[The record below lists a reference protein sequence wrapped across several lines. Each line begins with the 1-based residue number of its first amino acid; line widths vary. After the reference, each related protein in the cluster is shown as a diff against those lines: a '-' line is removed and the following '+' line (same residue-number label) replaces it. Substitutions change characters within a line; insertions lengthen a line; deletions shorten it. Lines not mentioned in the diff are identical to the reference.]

1 MWASLL
7 ESLPVSL
14 SAADFPAP
22 IANPT
27 ETSETLTS
35 EEMIALLAG
44 SKVTYRYQLVGDDL
58 STYRTGKGIVQ
69 VLSPTS
75 FTFYDWAKLV
85 YIAFPIDFQQS
96 DLYSFE
102 CIFEL
107 PIYIKSC
114 VSLVTS
120 VAPSAYSSISK
131 SAYGALSFD
140 LNMEYQLDS
149 GSEVVTNR
157 KFYAP
162 ENGSS
167 VTYSYDFCK
176 LSNNMYGSFTASTS
190 LEYGP
195 VFAYGTLDNPKAD
208 RYKTVT
214 LNGLSKDVSAFGF
227 VWKSYSQNQTG
238 YDSDTLGIGFW
249 VHDFIINYNAGGG
262 YDPSGGGSGSGGEG
276 GEEGGGSGGSSPD
289 YSAQLD
295 KLYEELVK
303 QGQIQQSQNSAIL
316 QQHQEILDAQKEQTE
331 QDKQLWEDTF
341 DPSEE
346 DQAAVQDDFDANA
359 DELKE
364 KLGFFEFLD
373 QFFQGFVDIFDVDVG
388 DGFPT
393 LDIPAIG
400 FDMPDGSHVTIW
412 DDFTVDLAVYLAPF
426 KTVLSAIKFFTSL
439 IFIGAFLNY
448 CYDWLHGLLNSW
460 QNDDIIMVDP
470 TTGEVI

>member
-7 ESLPVSL
+7 EFLPVSL
-14 SAADFPAP
+14 SAADVPAP

-27 ETSETLTS
+27 ETSETLTR

-44 SKVTYRYQLVGDDL
+44 SKVIYRYQLTGDDL
-58 STYRTGKGIVQ
+58 STYRTGQGV
-69 VLSPTS
+69 VSVS
-75 FTFYDWAKLV
+75 FISDFS
-85 YIAFPIDFQQS
+85 YIMFPIDFQGKL
-96 DLYSFE
+96 LYSFE

-107 PIYIKSC
+107 PIIVKNC
-114 VSLVTS
+114 VSIQTG
-120 VAPSAYSSISK
+120 VAPSVYSSIDF
-131 SAYGALSFD
+131 SAYKGLCND
-140 LNMEYQLDS
+140 INIEYQLDS
-149 GSEVVTNR
+149 GSYVVFKR
-157 KFYAP
+157 KFFAP
-162 ENGSS
+162 THNFTLYSHKLANGLYSFSNFSGSS
-167 VTYSYDFCK
+167 LHIANGTADTPSY
-176 LSNNMYGSFTASTS
+176 FTG
-190 LEYGP
+190 YI
-195 VFAYGTLDNPKAD
+195 
-208 RYKTVT
+208 T
-214 LNGLSKDVSAFGF
+214 LNGLQQNITSFGF
-227 VWKSYSQNQTG
+227 IWNAYDQTQG
-238 YDSDTLGIGFW
+238 GADNDTLGIGFLIRN
-249 VHDFIINYNAGGG
+249 FKLNYAVGGG
-262 YDPSGGGSGSGGEG
+262 YDPSGGGETGGGSGGEG
-276 GEEGGGSGGSSPD
+276 GGGTGGGGSSPD

-295 KLYEELVK
+295 KLYDELVK
-303 QGQIQQSQNSAIL
+303 NGQIQQQQNAAII
-316 QQHQEILDAQKEQTE
+316 QGQEDIKKGQQEILDAQKEQTE

-412 DDFTVDLAVYLAPF
+412 DDFTVDLADYLAPF